1 MKIFVEALDNV
12 QRHPVKSAVTFLS
25 VGIGVG
31 ILIFALS
38 LSIRFSQLL
47 DEKINA
53 EGQVLVVSNTELQ
66 ADGSYDRVRPSQLDL
81 NASSLVDVAVE
92 GIEATA
98 IVTSGRISQLAIDGE
113 QYRVRNA
120 VGSDEGYFDVMG
132 LSLLA
137 GNTMTDDDVNKGSKV
152 MWLSESVASSLF
164 GSAEGSIG
172 QQIQVPSSDSRRGG
186 EAQESRTSI
195 NIFNVAGVFKDPDE
209 LKREAYGIA
218 DILIP
223 YTSMISGDN
232 AQRMLDRVSGTF
244 AIRVVNNPNIEAQ
257 IYDLLAQEYG
267 LDLALNTWEGT
278 IRQPSDLLS
287 EVRNSITQISFIINL
302 LGFILL
308 VSGAI
313 GILSIMMVEIIA
325 KKKNIAIERALGA
338 SIPAIVRKFLLQ
350 SFVLSGL
357 SAVIGIGLAYMLA
370 MPMVEIVMSVFDGV
384 DLTDLTSGLIHP
396 MAILVGTVSALVFG
410 GLFGVLPLIG
420 IVKLPIA
427 EGLRDA

>member
-1 MKIFVEALDNV
+1 MKIVVEALDNV

-53 EGQVLVVSNTELQ
+53 EGQVLVVSNSELQ

-92 GIEATA
+92 GVEATA
-98 IVTSGRISQLAIDGE
+98 IVTSGRISQLSIDGE

-137 GNTMTDDDVNKGSKV
+137 GNTMADDDVSKGSKV

-164 GSAEGSIG
+164 GSAELSIG

-232 AQRMLDRVSGTF
+232 AQRMLDRVSGSF

-357 SAVIGIGLAYMLA
+357 SAVIGIGLAYLLA

-396 MAILVGTVSALVFG
+396 IAILVGTASALLFG